1 LLPSFRGHWV
11 AKPNRVLPVNKEFNM
26 STGLLPK
33 LGAVAAIAAAAFIV
47 PVANAAT
54 ILTFGQTGSSNEVT
68 ATTNGAHT
76 QTTINVTNGAI
87 TVDDIAAGVTV
98 PFSAF
103 LDLTAVSTG
112 AASTLGVF
120 TTQDFGG
127 SFSITSLAGGAGT
140 NYLSGTFTDAV
151 FGSGTSL
158 TLSTS
163 DPPNSVSFTSSVIPA
178 NQLTLPEGISLSF
191 SNVTPPVSI
200 IGQTVAGFHS
210 NVSGNFSADPVP
222 EPASIALIGVSLAGL
237 GLVRRR
243 HRA

>member
-1 LLPSFRGHWV
+1 MP
-11 AKPNRVLPVNKEFNM
+11 
-26 STGLLPK
+26 TGLLPK

-54 ILTFGQTGSSNEVT
+54 ILTFGQTGSVDEVT
-68 ATTNGAHT
+68 GTANGAHT
-76 QTTINVTNGAI
+76 QTTITVTNGAI
-87 TVDDIAAGVTV
+87 TVDDIDAAISA

-112 AASTLGVF
+112 NATTSGGF

-127 SFSITSLAGGAGT
+127 SFSITSLAGGLGKD
-140 NYLSGTFTDAV
+140 YLSGTFSDAV
-151 FGSGTSL
+151 FGNGTSL

-163 DPPNSVSFTSSVIPA
+163 DPSNIVSFTSSVIA
-178 NQLTLPEGISLSF
+178 SNQLALPEGISLGFSAVSPSVHIVGTTLASF
-191 SNVTPPVSI
+191 K
-200 IGQTVAGFHS
+200 S
-210 NVSGNFSADPVP
+210 NVSGDFSATPVP

-243 HRA
+243 RRG